1 MYKLYFGSIFKRNV
15 KKFDPTLQKLIFD
28 KINLLKQDTDHPSLR
43 TESLYPRQGICSSSV
58 NMNIR
63 IFWRLRGDT
72 LDIGDVGK
80 HDLYRRYEKDKA
92 RKAFLKSFQPEDQ

>member
-1 MYKLYFGSIFKRNV
+1 MYKLYFGKIFKRNI
-15 KKFDPTLQKLIFD
+15 KKFDPILQRLIFD
-28 KINLLKQDTDHPSLR
+28 KINLLKNDTDHPSLR
-43 TESLYPRQGICSSSV
+43 TEPLYPRQGIWSSSV

-80 HDLYRRYEKDKA
+80 HDLYRRYEKDKV
-92 RKAFLKSFQPEDQ
+92 RRAFLKSFPSE